1 MKDLRKKQI
10 EEAKLRKEMLTK
22 KYNLREDA
30 FNIKELKSIA
40 LFDDLI
46 YKAEQENDR
55 LVYHCILTD
64 NGILNLLYVSKYEE
78 DWAEA
83 ERPCDDGNYIQAYTI
98 DLNNNYFTEIRDI
111 FLGSQNGYLIRT
123 DDANFIKII
132 KL

>member
-22 KYNLREDA
+22 KYNLKEDA
-30 FNIKELKSIA
+30 FDIKQLRSIA
-40 LFDDLI
+40 LFDNLI

-55 LVYHCILTD
+55 YVYHCILTD
-64 NGILNLLYVSKYEE
+64 NDILNLLFVSKYEE
-78 DWAEA
+78 DWAVA
-83 ERPCDDGNYIQAYTI
+83 ERPCDNGDYIQAYTI
-98 DLNNNYFTEIRDI
+98 DLKNNYFTEIRDI
-111 FLGSQNGYLIRT
+111 FLGSKNGYLIRT

>member
-1 MKDLRKKQI
+1 MKNLRKKQI
-10 EEAKLRKEMLTK
+10 EEAKLIK
-22 KYNLREDA
+22 KM
-30 FNIKELKSIA
+30 KSIA
-40 LFDDLI
+40 LFDELI
-46 YKAEQENDR
+46 NKVEQENDR
-55 LVYHCILTD
+55 LVYHWMLTD